1 MADQETVAITL
12 RISKEWRRDLEA
24 YARKVALEHNRL
36 MNVQELIRVAIFKTF
51 ISKDIRGILNREGR
65 MSELAQLNCLKSI
78 LERTGYGVVK

>member
-24 YARKVALEHNRL
+24 YARKVALEHKRP

-65 MSELAQLNCLKSI
+65 MSERAQFDCLKSI
-78 LERTGYGVVK
+78 LEHTGYGVAK